1 MASSRAC
8 EYDRVVVPSNLA
20 GRVVLIVDDD
30 PVLLELMA
38 GAFDAVGARVHTAR
52 LLVEAQREIAEH
64 RPDIVI
70 SDVNLADGT
79 AIELITWLRSLSVAQ
94 GRRTPCVAITGH
106 PSFHAPAAAAG
117 FQAALH
123 KPVDL
128 SEVCRVANA
137 VLARSSAPPD

>member
-1 MASSRAC
+1 MAPSRGR
-8 EYDRVVVPSNLA
+8 EYDRAVVPSNLA

-30 PVLLELMA
+30 PVLLELLA
-38 GAFDAVGARVHTAR
+38 GAFADVGSTVRTAR

-64 RPDIVI
+64 RPDLVI
-70 SDVNLADGT
+70 TDVNLADGT

-117 FQAALH
+117 FEAALR
-123 KPVDL
+123 KPLDL
-128 SEVCRVANA
+128 KEVCRIANA
-137 VLARSSAPPD
+137 VLARSGSAPE